1 MSTTTFI
8 KRILGPT
15 QSVDA
20 HSPALTLRYAVPAD
34 ADALARLAELD
45 SQRAPRGV
53 VLVAEVGGAVW
64 AAISLDD
71 HHAIADPFRPTGE
84 LVALLH
90 RACAAAAPLRARPPA
105 RAAARLAGDGLRSR
119 RHELI
124 SGDGEAFR
132 PVPCCQTRT
141 RGSRNFRREA
151 SCC

>member
-1 MSTTTFI
+1 MTTTTFI

-34 ADALARLAELD
+34 ADELARLAELD

-53 VLVAEVGGAVW
+53 VLLAEVGGEVW

-84 LVALLH
+84 LVALLIE
-90 RACAAAAPLRARPPA
+90 RARQLRRSERGRLQRLPRVWPA
-105 RAAARLAGDGLRSR
+105 AGYDRAAMS
-119 RHELI
+119 
-124 SGDGEAFR
+124 
-132 PVPCCQTRT
+132 
-141 RGSRNFRREA
+141 
-151 SCC
+151 